1 MQQKTCITK
10 ESNNSN
16 KDSTIH
22 LKSLVGIYTVQIQ
35 FLNSAN
41 EVFDWT
47 MNFQVK
53 DIFCRESSPRHGELE
68 QKETCS
74 W

>member
-10 ESNNSN
+10 ESNDSN
-16 KDSTIH
+16 KDSTID

-47 MNFQVK
+47 MY
-53 DIFCRESSPRHGELE
+53 EL
-68 QKETCS
+68 S
-74 W
+74 G